1 MARVIWHNV
10 AYGSTP
16 NEEAMAVTK
25 RIFTIGQTAVEL
37 GTDPNAVA
45 GTIKFLGLEAGR
57 HPLNA
62 LAKLLTED
70 DVAHLRHIREVYQ
83 RIRAGRETR
92 AAEAGPVA
100 APAPTRR
107 KRRCRSTR
115 ARG

>member
-1 MARVIWHNV
+1 
-10 AYGSTP
+10 
-16 NEEAMAVTK
+16 MAVTK

-70 DVAHLRHIREVYQ
+70 DVSHLRHVREAYQ
-83 RIRAGRETR
+83 RIRARIDAR
-92 AAEAGPVA
+92 AAEVEPVA
-100 APAPTRR
+100 APTLRQR
-107 KRRCRSTR
+107 KRRCRSTQG
-115 ARG
+115 RG

>member
-1 MARVIWHNV
+1 
-10 AYGSTP
+10 
-16 NEEAMAVTK
+16 MAVTK

-70 DVAHLRHIREVYQ
+70 DVSHLRHIKEAYQ
-83 RIRAGRETR
+83 RIRAGLGAR
-92 AAEAGPVA
+92 AAEAEPVA
-100 APAPTRR
+100 APAPPR
-107 KRRCRSTR
+107 KRRRCRSTR
-115 ARG
+115 ERG